1 MAFHSDFPVTLLGAG
16 PVYPGDIKEILNIAP
31 GLVAADGGAAT
42 ALEAGR
48 VPDLVIGDFDSLPHS
63 TGESLPKDRLLHV
76 TEQDSTDFEK
86 CLSRITAPL
95 ILALGFTGA
104 RIDHELAVYSAL
116 ARHVTARCIVIGSD
130 DIVFRVPRR
139 LSLGLAPGDRVS
151 LFPMGPVRGRS
162 EGLRWPIDGIDFAP
176 GGRIGTSNAATGPVQ
191 LEFEGDAMLAIIP
204 RAELAAAMA
213 GLSAAPRGVRA
224 R

>member
-1 MAFHSDFPVTLLGAG
+1 MAFHSDLPVTLLGAG
-16 PVYPGDIKEILNIAP
+16 PVYPNDIKEILKIAP

-86 CLSRITAPL
+86 CLARITAPL

-104 RIDHELAVYSAL
+104 RIDHEYELRRGGDLLATAASTIACLDGQGRPCAL
-116 ARHVTARCIVIGSD
+116 PGWLTAG
-130 DIVFRVPRR
+130 
-139 LSLGLAPGDRVS
+139 AHGD
-151 LFPMGPVRGRS
+151 G
-162 EGLRWPIDGIDFAP
+162 
-176 GGRIGTSNAATGPVQ
+176 
-191 LEFEGDAMLAIIP
+191 
-204 RAELAAAMA
+204 
-213 GLSAAPRGVRA
+213 
-224 R
+224 